1 MNQSGVDRTYG
12 RNIFDVTCK
21 GILGWL
27 VLIKMDGRFCWSYCL
42 HVASGKL
49 GSDIPMPMRPHLR
62 HLRLTAVTFQPSIQ
76 YQLTCLSFPLTRCVQ
91 EPEGFHHLSAPGQAG
106 IEHYRLV
113 NATTHYVQDRPSC
126 VAVRSIHS
134 YLDSTLV
141 ALAISEH
148 THHTHTPSALFHP
161 ASSPSQVNRSHM
173 RGSTV
178 LFI

>member
-1 MNQSGVDRTYG
+1 MVGIDKNG
-12 RNIFDVTCK
+12 RSF
-21 GILGWL
+21 LL
-27 VLIKMDGRFCWSYCL
+27 VLLSSCCIRETW
-42 HVASGKL
+42 L
-49 GSDIPMPMRPHLR
+49 GYTNAHAPTSTPLAACGCDFPTKHSISAYMPFIPINQMRSR
-62 HLRLTAVTFQPSIQ
+62 TRGVPS
-76 YQLTCLSFPLTRCVQ
+76 
-91 EPEGFHHLSAPGQAG
+91 PGQAG

-113 NATTHYVQDRPSC
+113 NATAHYVQDRPSC
-126 VAVRSIHS
+126 VAVWSIHS

-148 THHTHTPSALFHP
+148 THHTYTPSPLFHP